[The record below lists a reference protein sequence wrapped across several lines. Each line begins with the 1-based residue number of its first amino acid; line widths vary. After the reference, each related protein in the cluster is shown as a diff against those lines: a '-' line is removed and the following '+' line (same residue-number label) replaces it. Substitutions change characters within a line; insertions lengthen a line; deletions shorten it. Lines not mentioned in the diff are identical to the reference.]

1 MKKIVKVTAS
11 ALAMCLLVTGCG
23 NNAELK
29 DNNTVVKT
37 DEGKIS
43 ADTLYEELRDK
54 YGISVLVD
62 MIDHQLFDEKYET
75 DDEEEET
82 INAQIE
88 QMKSQYNNDDEAF
101 LAAIQQY
108 LGVENEDELKEML
121 SLEYKRNLAIEDY
134 VKDSVTDDE
143 IQKYYDDEVIGDI
156 KVRHILIKP
165 DTTDDMST
173 EEQTEAE
180 EKAKKEAED
189 LIKKLDDG
197 ADFEELA
204 KEYSDDTGSASDGG
218 LIDYFNKDDNMD
230 EAFLNASIDLEEGKY
245 TEEPVQSSFGYHIIL
260 KLDQKK
266 KPKLKEVR
274 DDSDKN
280 GVSIVMELETDKD
293 LEIIK
298 NFLYKKT
305 QLQISYSAN
314 IILIKDRK
322 PCQTNI
328 IQIIDSYIEHAN
340 DIIIRSSTFDL
351 KKALNRKEILEGL
364 IKAIKDV
371 DKLVKLIKSSKSKD
385 EAKQKIMS
393 SFKLNEN
400 QAEAVVN
407 LRLYVLTS
415 YDTEKLVNEYNELL
429 KFIDIK
435 KRLIEDQNYRN
446 QFLIDK
452 LNIVISSN
460 NTNTMVFFNN
470 ICLFNCNFFNFI
482 FN

>member
-189 LIKKLDDG
+189 LIKQLDDG

-204 KEYSDDTGSASDGG
+204 KEHSDDTGSASDGG
-218 LIDYFNKDDNMD
+218 LIDYFNRDDNMD

-245 TEEPVQSSFGYHIIL
+245 TEEPVQSSYGYHIIL
-260 KLDQKK
+260 KVDQKK

-274 DDSDKN
+274 DD
-280 GVSIVMELETDKD
+280 VI
-293 LEIIK
+293 
-298 NFLYKKT
+298 
-305 QLQISYSAN
+305 
-314 IILIKDRK
+314 
-322 PCQTNI
+322 QTLADN
-328 IQIIDSYIEHAN
+328 
-340 DIIIRSSTFDL
+340 
-351 KKALNRKEILEGL
+351 
-364 IKAIKDV
+364 
-371 DKLVKLIKSSKSKD
+371 
-385 EAKQKIMS
+385 
-393 SFKLNEN
+393 KLNED
-400 QAEAVVN
+400 AS
-407 LRLYVLTS
+407 LRYNALIAIREDAGIEFNDDSLKKD
-415 YDTEKLVNEYNELL
+415 YDDLMQQLL
-429 KFIDIK
+429 DS
-435 KRLIEDQNYRN
+435 
-446 QFLIDK
+446 
-452 LNIVISSN
+452 V
-460 NTNTMVFFNN
+460 NTNTDTSAS
-470 ICLFNCNFFNFI
+470 
-482 FN
+482 

>member
-11 ALAMCLLVTGCG
+11 TLAMCLLVTGCG

-62 MIDHQLFDEKYET
+62 MIDHQLFDEKYKT

-156 KVRHILIKP
+156 KVRHILISP
-165 DTTDDMST
+165 ETTDDMST

-189 LIKKLDDG
+189 LIKQLDDG

-218 LIDYFNKDDNMD
+218 LIDYFNRDDNMD

-245 TEEPVQSSFGYHIIL
+245 TEEPVQSSYGYHIIL
-260 KLDQKK
+260 KVDQKK
-266 KPKLKEVR
+266 KPKLKEVK
-274 DDSDKN
+274 DD
-280 GVSIVMELETDKD
+280 VI
-293 LEIIK
+293 
-298 NFLYKKT
+298 
-305 QLQISYSAN
+305 
-314 IILIKDRK
+314 
-322 PCQTNI
+322 QTLADN
-328 IQIIDSYIEHAN
+328 
-340 DIIIRSSTFDL
+340 
-351 KKALNRKEILEGL
+351 
-364 IKAIKDV
+364 
-371 DKLVKLIKSSKSKD
+371 
-385 EAKQKIMS
+385 
-393 SFKLNEN
+393 KLNED
-400 QAEAVVN
+400 AS
-407 LRLYVLTS
+407 LRYNALIAIREDAGIEFNDDSLKKD
-415 YDTEKLVNEYNELL
+415 YDDLMQQLL
-429 KFIDIK
+429 DS
-435 KRLIEDQNYRN
+435 
-446 QFLIDK
+446 
-452 LNIVISSN
+452 V
-460 NTNTMVFFNN
+460 NTNTDTSAS
-470 ICLFNCNFFNFI
+470 
-482 FN
+482 

>member
-156 KVRHILIKP
+156 KVRHILISP
-165 DTTDDMST
+165 ETTDDMST

-189 LIKKLDDG
+189 LIKQLDDG

-218 LIDYFNKDDNMD
+218 LIDYFNRDDNMD

-245 TEEPVQSSFGYHIIL
+245 TEEPVQSSYGYHIIL
-260 KLDQKK
+260 KVDQKK

-274 DDSDKN
+274 DD
-280 GVSIVMELETDKD
+280 VI
-293 LEIIK
+293 
-298 NFLYKKT
+298 
-305 QLQISYSAN
+305 
-314 IILIKDRK
+314 
-322 PCQTNI
+322 QTLADN
-328 IQIIDSYIEHAN
+328 
-340 DIIIRSSTFDL
+340 
-351 KKALNRKEILEGL
+351 
-364 IKAIKDV
+364 
-371 DKLVKLIKSSKSKD
+371 
-385 EAKQKIMS
+385 
-393 SFKLNEN
+393 KLNED
-400 QAEAVVN
+400 AS
-407 LRLYVLTS
+407 LRYNALIAIREDAGIEFNDDSLKKD
-415 YDTEKLVNEYNELL
+415 YDDLMQQLL
-429 KFIDIK
+429 DS
-435 KRLIEDQNYRN
+435 
-446 QFLIDK
+446 
-452 LNIVISSN
+452 V
-460 NTNTMVFFNN
+460 NTNTDTSAS
-470 ICLFNCNFFNFI
+470 
-482 FN
+482 